1 MKCVGVVAGC
11 CLGALLCAGAQGQS
25 DAGAQR
31 WVGSWAASQ
40 QAPEPMNGQPA
51 LESAK
56 LTDATLRQVVR
67 LSIGGEMLRVHL
79 SNAFG
84 TRPLTV
90 DSVHVARP
98 GGAGDGSIDVGTD
111 HAVTF
116 AGESSV
122 TIPIGAEFISDPVKM
137 KIAGLS
143 DLAISFHLAEAPA
156 PQSSHVGSRET
167 SYLVHGEHAGDAA
180 LPGAE
185 KQEHWY
191 QIAAVDV
198 AAGAGARAVV
208 AFGDSITDGHGSTTN
223 GNDRWTDV
231 LARRLQGD
239 KATREI
245 GVLNEGIS
253 GNHLLT
259 NGLGENALQRMD
271 RDVLALSGVKYVFV
285 FEGINDVG
293 MLARGKKATAE
304 EHAALR
310 ARMIAAYEQ
319 IVLRAH
325 AQGLK
330 VIGATMTPFVGSDY
344 YFPTPENEADRQ
356 AVNAWIRGA
365 GHFDA
370 VVDFDA
376 VVRDPKDGS
385 RMLPA
390 FDCGD
395 HLHPGPVGYK
405 AMGDAVG
412 LGLFR

>member
-1 MKCVGVVAGC
+1 M
-11 CLGALLCAGAQGQS
+11 
-25 DAGAQR
+25 
-31 WVGSWAASQ
+31 
-40 QAPEPMNGQPA
+40 
-51 LESAK
+51 
-56 LTDATLRQVVR
+56 
-67 LSIGGEMLRVHL
+67 
-79 SNAFG
+79 
-84 TRPLTV
+84 
-90 DSVHVARP
+90 
-98 GGAGDGSIDVGTD
+98 
-111 HAVTF
+111 
-116 AGESSV
+116 
-122 TIPIGAEFISDPVKM
+122 
-137 KIAGLS
+137 
-143 DLAISFHLAEAPA
+143 
-156 PQSSHVGSRET
+156 RE
-167 SYLVHGEHAGDAA
+167 V
-180 LPGAE
+180 
-185 KQEHWY
+185 
-191 QIAAVDV
+191 
-198 AAGAGARAVV
+198 
-208 AFGDSITDGHGSTTN
+208 
-223 GNDRWTDV
+223 
-231 LARRLQGD
+231 
-239 KATREI
+239 

-271 RDVLALSGVKYVFV
+271 RDVLALSGVKYVLV

-304 EHAALR
+304 EHAMLR